1 MIIIPKKPSCVE
13 PNRTILNTNVGL
25 NNNASKA
32 SAESTSRSA
41 TDSCN
46 RKTKYPKPSPNGLP
60 PIISASDFLGQD
72 DDIPPVLIEGLL
84 HQGSTMLVSGGS
96 KTNKTFSLLDM
107 ALCVASG
114 TPWWGMDTT
123 KGKVLYID
131 FELDARFLRKRLRSI
146 CIKKGFAVESLRNVD
161 IWALRGHVADFDVL
175 ARQIIERIET
185 DDYVLIII
193 DPIYKAMGNRDENKA
208 GDINSLLNGI
218 QKLATETD
226 ASVVYAHHFSKGNQ
240 AGKESIDRMSGS
252 GVFARAPD
260 SIVSVTRHA
269 SSDDTYTVEA
279 TLRNFKHLEPFCV
292 EWEYPLMTR
301 NDVLDPANLKK
312 PKTKVEQF
320 TTKQLL
326 VALDGDS
333 LSTSEWRDR
342 SMKQTG
348 MSERTF
354 MAKKAQ
360 LTTGPNSVVVLR
372 GDKWVLASLAD
383 IPKQNSNNEVQQGA
397 K

>member
-1 MIIIPKKPSCVE
+1 
-13 PNRTILNTNVGL
+13 
-25 NNNASKA
+25 
-32 SAESTSRSA
+32 
-41 TDSCN
+41 
-46 RKTKYPKPSPNGLP
+46 
-60 PIISASDFLGQD
+60 
-72 DDIPPVLIEGLL
+72 
-84 HQGSTMLVSGGS
+84 MLVSGGS

-114 TPWWGMDTT
+114 TPWWGMDTI
-123 KGKVLYID
+123 KGRVLYID

-218 QKLATETD
+218 QKLATETE
-226 ASVVYAHHFSKGNQ
+226 AAVVYAHHFSKGNQ

-269 SSDDTYTVEA
+269 SNDDTYTVEA
-279 TLRNFKHLEPFCV
+279 ILRNFKHMEPFCV
-292 EWEYPLMTR
+292 EWEHPLMKR

-320 TTKQLL
+320 TTKHLL

-333 LSTSEWRDR
+333 LSTSEWKERA
-342 SMKQTG
+342 MKQTG
-348 MSERTF
+348 MSDRTF
-354 MAKKAQ
+354 MLKKAQ
-360 LTTGPNSVVVLR
+360 LTTGPNSDVVLR
-372 GDKWVLASLAD
+372 GDKWMLASLAD
-383 IPKQNSNNEVQQGA
+383 IPQQASNNEVQQGA

>member
-1 MIIIPKKPSCVE
+1 MVI
-13 PNRTILNTNVGL
+13 
-25 NNNASKA
+25 
-32 SAESTSRSA
+32 
-41 TDSCN
+41 
-46 RKTKYPKPSPNGLP
+46 
-60 PIISASDFLGQD
+60 
-72 DDIPPVLIEGLL
+72 
-84 HQGSTMLVSGGS
+84 SGGS

-114 TPWWGMDTT
+114 TPWWGMNTT

-161 IWALRGHVADFDVL
+161 IWALRGHVTDFEDLVE
-175 ARQIIERIET
+175 QILERIET
-185 DDYVLIII
+185 GDYVLIII
-193 DPIYKAMGNRDENKA
+193 DPIYRAMGDRDENKA

-218 QKLATETD
+218 QKLATESE
-226 ASVVYAHHFSKGNQ
+226 AAVVYSHHFSKGNQ

-279 TLRNFKHLEPFCV
+279 ILRNFKHMEPFCV
-292 EWEYPLMTR
+292 EWEHPLMTR
-301 NDVLDPANLKK
+301 NDVLDPANLKR
-312 PKTKVEQF
+312 PKCKTEKF
-320 TTKQLL
+320 PMNQLL
-326 VALDGDS
+326 EAFKGEP
-333 LSTSEWRDR
+333 LSSEEWKERT
-342 SMKQTG
+342 MQQTG

-354 MAKKAQ
+354 MAKKAK
-360 LTTGPNSVVVLR
+360 LLAGMNRYVVKI
-372 GDKWVLASLAD
+372 GDKWQLAALAD
-383 IPKQNSNNEVQQGA
+383 NEQQKTSNEVQQGA